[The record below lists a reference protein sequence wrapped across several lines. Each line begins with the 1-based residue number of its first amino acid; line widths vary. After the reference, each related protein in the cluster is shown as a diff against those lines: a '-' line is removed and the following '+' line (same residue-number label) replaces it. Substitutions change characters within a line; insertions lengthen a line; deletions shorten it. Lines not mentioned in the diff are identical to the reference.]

1 MIKYIICCNSVP
13 AASLIAFGEGICLED
28 TVPRQPD
35 LVILEH
41 LPYLEGAGTIQRAS
55 LNIDVLLNRL
65 QLIFDLPLLPPIIFI
80 NIKYAQ
86 VWMGYGG
93 IYRL

>member
-1 MIKYIICCNSVP
+1 MIEYTICCNRLP

-28 TVPRQPD
+28 TVPRRPD

-55 LNIDVLLNRL
+55 YNVDVLLNRL
-65 QLIFDLPLLPPIIFI
+65 QLVFELPLLPPVIFL
-80 NIKYAQ
+80 NMHRYG
-86 VWMGYGG
+86 WGMGWVC
-93 IYRL
+93 